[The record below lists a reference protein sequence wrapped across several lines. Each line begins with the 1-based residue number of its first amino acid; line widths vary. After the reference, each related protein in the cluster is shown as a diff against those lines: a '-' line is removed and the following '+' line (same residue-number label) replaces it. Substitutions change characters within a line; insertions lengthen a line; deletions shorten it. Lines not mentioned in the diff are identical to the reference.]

1 MKRFVQEYLLENWNL
16 KITAVLLSLILWLF
30 VRGEPVQEKFV
41 SGVPIEVR
49 VPAHMEITK
58 ERPTSVDVTMIAA
71 TFSDILLGLPHP
83 TCLIDLQEAKEGE
96 HNITLTSENIKMPRG
111 SGIEVVKVNPSRVT
125 LVLERTLSKEVPI
138 VVPVRG
144 DPSRGYEIYGRS
156 SKPST
161 VIITG
166 PRSLVNPVTEVPTE
180 TVTISELKQPSRF
193 FVGLN
198 VKDKTIRPS
207 ISSPLQVDIDIGPRR
222 RVATIEDVPVIIN
235 DPAYGISPQSV
246 AVQVFAPADSI
257 PDLGPSDFSACV
269 SAAGLD
275 PSKTPVR
282 VKPQVRIVSN
292 PHGAMVIKD
301 VNPAEVTIVHRKQ
314 KPEPRR
320 K

>member
-30 VRGEPVQEKFV
+30 VRGEPAQEKFI

-49 VPAHMEITK
+49 VPAHMEITE

-71 TFSDILLGLPHP
+71 TFSDMLLGQPHP
-83 TCLIDLQEAKEGE
+83 ACLIDLQEAKEGE
-96 HNITLTSENIKMPRG
+96 HTISLTVENIKMPRG
-111 SGIEVVKVNPSRVT
+111 SGIEIVKVNPSRVT

-161 VIITG
+161 VVITG
-166 PRSLVNPVTEVPTE
+166 PRSHINPVTEISTE
-180 TVTISELKQPSRF
+180 TVSIADLKQPSRF

-198 VKDKTIRPS
+198 LKDKTLRTS
-207 ISSPLQVDIDIGPRR
+207 ISNPIQVDIEVGPRR
-222 RVATIEDVPVIIN
+222 KVATIEDVPVAID
-235 DPAYGISPQSV
+235 DPAYATAPKNV
-246 AVQVFAPADSI
+246 TVQVFAPVDSI
-257 PDLGPSDFSACV
+257 PDLEPSDFSASV

-275 PSKTPVR
+275 PSKIPVR
-282 VKPQVRIVSN
+282 VKPQVRIVSSL
-292 PHGAMVIKD
+292 HGAMVIKD
-301 VNPAEVTIVHRKQ
+301 VTPPEVTIVRRKQ